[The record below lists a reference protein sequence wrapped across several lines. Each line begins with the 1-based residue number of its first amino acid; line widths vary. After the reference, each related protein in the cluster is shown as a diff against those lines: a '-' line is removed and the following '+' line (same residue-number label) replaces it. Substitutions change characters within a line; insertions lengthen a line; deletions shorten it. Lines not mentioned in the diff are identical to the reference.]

1 MKKITLHTK
10 PRNGGAF
17 NCFPAMS
24 PEIEPEHI
32 LANDVIFS
40 GEFNPHGVRLWVI
53 GNEFGALGAVW
64 AGNDQDAF
72 DILCDEGLSAG
83 LMVDEPE
90 DGEDEEISRLGNA
103 GEPHDLSNAWIAE
116 VDFQPA
122 RDWQTLCRFA
132 EARGGCYST
141 LDF

>member
-1 MKKITLHTK
+1 MKTTLHTR
-10 PRNGGAF
+10 PRNGGPF
-17 NCFPAMS
+17 NCFPAMTH
-24 PEIEPEHI
+24 EIESERV
-32 LANDVIFS
+32 LANDVIFP
-40 GEFNPHGVRLWVI
+40 GEFNPHDVRLWVI

-64 AGNDQDAF
+64 ASECDAF
-72 DILCDEGLSAG
+72 DVLCDEGLSAG
-83 LMVDEPE
+83 LMIDEP
-90 DGEDEEISRLGNA
+90 DDDEEFVRLGNA

-116 VDFQPA
+116 VSFDLA